1 MYLQFQETGLL
12 VLVCAI
18 VVGNS
23 SLSVFVRALV
33 GVETTFMAI
42 YGDLLLGVEPYTWFR
57 ATD

>member
-1 MYLQFQETGLL
+1 M
-12 VLVCAI
+12 LVCAI

-33 GVETTFMAI
+33 GVVTTFHLTF
-42 YGDLLLGVEPYTWFR
+42 GDLLLGVEPYIWFR